1 MQTKRFILF
10 SISLLLCGCGRQV
23 VPSTSTTSSTRPSV
37 TTGSVFPSSS
47 VTPTTISID
56 PSSITPPS
64 TSSDIPVTY
73 PVTLD
78 IFSTNDYHGR
88 VSRTSS
94 YPYEGG
100 IARFSTY
107 LKNRM
112 AENIDGSIF
121 VNAGDLWQ
129 DTYDSALNNGEL
141 LTKAMAD
148 INCEAMALGN
158 HEFDWGQE
166 NIAHN
171 KEIAETYNPNHR
183 MDFLGANIYHYE
195 GGEATTHASE
205 LCAQYKI
212 IERCGIRIGL
222 IGGIGVD
229 QISSITSSNWTNL
242 TFVDPVPVVRSISDT
257 LREVGECEV
266 ILYLYHGS
274 YDNCQPSLVSATS
287 PVTGKPYV
295 DAVFLG
301 HTHQYESEELNG
313 VPFTQSYQHGA
324 SLGHVQLV
332 VEETGVHYTYKS
344 SEGDRV
350 SNGYGNGTNSIYQA
364 SEDEGVKAIVDSYLT
379 PSFIETRDAVVGQV
393 LHANGGKISKNVGGM
408 LAYATSDYIDSIK
421 SSHPEIGNV
430 DVVINNGN
438 RDTIYLGE
446 NGAITNEKIFNLIP
460 FTNKTIIAKVKGS
473 DIKNECVNYSNPY
486 YLPGGASLS
495 LDDNTYYTVACIDYL
510 LLHKNASRNYN
521 YFPSYASYE
530 SNPIYVIEKLPYAI
544 LMDYMAS
551 HHTYD
556 LDIQSGAAFTGLS

>member
-64 TSSDIPVTY
+64 TSSVVPVTY

-112 AENIDGSIF
+112 AENLDGSIF

-141 LTKAMAD
+141 LTKAMAE

-171 KEIAETYNPNHR
+171 KEIAETYNPNHK

-229 QISSITSSNWTNL
+229 QITSITSSNWTNL

-266 ILYLYHGS
+266 ILYVYHGS
-274 YDNCQPSLVSATS
+274 YENCQPNLVSAIS
-287 PVTGKPYV
+287 PTTGKPYV

-344 SEGDRV
+344 SYEDKEE
-350 SNGYGNGTNSIYQA
+350 NGYGNGANSIYQA
-364 SEDEGVKAIVDSYLT
+364 SEDASVKAIVDSYLT
-379 PSFIETRDAVVGQV
+379 SSFIETRDSVAGAVSNAPSS
-393 LHANGGKISKNVGGM
+393 LSSEVGGM
-408 LAYATSDYIDSIK
+408 LAYATNDYINSLK
-421 SSHPEIGNV
+421 SSHPEIGNI
-430 DVVINNGN
+430 DVIINNGN
-438 RDTIYLGE
+438 RDSISLGGSGE
-446 NGAITNEKIFNLIP
+446 ITNENIFNLIP

-473 DIKNECVNYSNPY
+473 DIWNECVHYSNSY
-486 YLPGGASLS
+486 YLPGGASLVLNS
-495 LDDNTYYTVACIDYL
+495 NTEYTVACIDYL
-510 LLHKNASRNYN
+510 LLHKNAYRNYN
-521 YFPSYASYE
+521 YFPSYGEIAN
-530 SNPIYVIEKLPYAI
+530 NPIYVIDKLPFEI
-544 LMDYMAS
+544 LRDYMLE

-556 LDIQSGAAFTGLS
+556 LSIQSGVAFTGLS